1 MHLIHLFLAVYPTTY
16 AVHANVNIA
25 IIAIQPIT
33 HHVYN
38 EYIHQNLILS
48 GSHNSMSL
56 II

>member
-1 MHLIHLFLAVYPTTY
+1 MHLIHLFLAIYLGTY
-16 AVHANVNIA
+16 AVYASVNIA

-33 HHVYN
+33 QHVYN

>member
-1 MHLIHLFLAVYPTTY
+1 MHLIYLFLVVYPATY
-16 AVHANVNIA
+16 ALHASVNIA

-33 HHVYN
+33 QHVYN